1 MTTSEII
8 RKLKVFGLKG
18 ALNYVASIGARR
30 RQMRLFIDNL
40 RKHRGEKPCE
50 GVTVI
55 ADFHR
60 PDSLNKVMRD
70 IVMGLH
76 KAGIPF
82 QAFDTRLWQRDGQL
96 GDFDTLLTPHD
107 DFSVARY
114 CCIIENLNSI
124 PMPRIKGVKRNVV
137 VWWEF
142 DSGLEAS
149 YPHLWERG
157 RGVIAMSE
165 FNLKYFRAALPADTH
180 VGYLSYPLRL
190 GYEDVTPQSR
200 EETRR
205 LYGIGANDFVVFYN
219 FALGSARK
227 NPDGCVRAF
236 AQAFRDI
243 PNAKLIF
250 KVVAS
255 CGFPEQLA
263 YIRRLSSE
271 LGVTDRFVIVDKRLS
286 EEEVYSLTNACDVY
300 FSPHR
305 GEGFGLG
312 IAEAMSLGKPAVVT
326 GWSAPAYFCDGTNS
340 FPIGYRFEPIRP
352 WKMDGSQY
360 LGVTRWAEP
369 DLNEAIQALRL
380 CHDNRELAVRMG
392 AKAKASI
399 ATRFSTLRFQESVK
413 TLIRECALARH
424 NTVTNE

>member
-165 FNLKYFRAALPADTH
+165 FNLKYFRSVLPPDIH

-190 GYEDVTPQSR
+190 GFEDVTPQSR

-205 LYGIGANDFVVFYN
+205 QFGIGADDFVIFYN

-227 NPDGCVRAF
+227 NPHGCVWAF
-236 AQAFRDI
+236 AQAFRDV
-243 PNAKLIF
+243 PNAKLIL

-255 CGFPEQLA
+255 DGFPEQLA
-263 YIRRLSSE
+263 YIRRLSYE
-271 LGVTDRFVIVDKRLS
+271 LGVADKLVIVDKRLS
-286 EEEVYSLTNACDVY
+286 DEEIYSLTNVCDVY

-312 IAEAMSLGKPAVVT
+312 IAEAMSLGKPVVVT
-326 GWSAPAYFCDGTNS
+326 DWSAPTEFCNEENS
-340 FPIGYRFEPIRP
+340 FPIGYLLEPMES
-352 WKMDGSQY
+352 WKADRQLY
-360 LGVTRWAEP
+360 PGVTRWAEP
-369 DLNEAIQALRL
+369 NLDEAVHALRL
-380 CHDNRELAVRMG
+380 CYDNKGLAAMVG

-399 ATRFSTLRFQESVK
+399 AARFSTARFGKSVE
-413 TLIRECALARH
+413 TLIRQCHMSAK
-424 NTVTNE
+424 